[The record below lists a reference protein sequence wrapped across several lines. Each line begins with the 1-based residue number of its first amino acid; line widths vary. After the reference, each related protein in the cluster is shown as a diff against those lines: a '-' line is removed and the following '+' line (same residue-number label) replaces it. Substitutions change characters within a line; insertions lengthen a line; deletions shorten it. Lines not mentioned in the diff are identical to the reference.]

1 MKTIYFLLFCLVAN
15 FAFAQADTT
24 QSLDEANVN
33 ATRAKAN
40 PSNTLIGKKEIDAN
54 NTGRDLPYLLNR
66 TPSAVITSDA
76 GNGFGYTG
84 IRIRGV
90 DATRINVTINGVPI
104 NDAESH
110 GMYWVD
116 LPDFASGTGNI
127 QVQRGVGTSTNGNA
141 AFGASINLKTLDQSN
156 KAYTNFATSFGY
168 IMPEKD
174 GFFTNNKNRYS
185 QKYNI
190 NFGSGK
196 INNWS
201 VDGRLSL
208 INSDGYVLRSKA
220 DLKSYYLQATYNKN
234 NSQFKLIH
242 FTGKEITGQAWNGV
256 PEYILKGDATTP
268 PNRIYNEFTYKNQ
281 NDNYQQNYYQAFY
294 TKKLKKFIF
303 NTSLFYTKGLGYY
316 EEYKTDEPL
325 ANYGIIADSGK
336 TTNSDLIRRRWLDND
351 YYGAIVNAQFKNL
364 TLGGQV
370 SQYAGKNYGEV
381 IWARN
386 AGNSEINQK
395 YYEGKSTKNEAS
407 VFAKYYNKI
416 NSRLNYFVDLQYRVI
431 DYKLKGNDD
440 NYGPIFTFDHHLT
453 YSFFNPKA
461 GLNYELNKKNKLNI
475 YYGISHREPVRSDI
489 IIASNKSVPK
499 REMMQDAEMGWN
511 YHTDKLTFNTN
522 LYYMYYKNQLV
533 NDGSVND
540 VGAYNR
546 INVPVSYRT
555 GIELEANY
563 QLNKKFILYGN
574 ITLSRNKIK
583 NFSEY
588 LDNYDSATS
597 NWLGNNFNKKYN
609 TVDIALSPAITG
621 YAQLRYIPIKD
632 LQFAVSTKYISRQYL
647 DNTQNKLQSIDASVV
662 VDLQINYTVRT
673 KMFKQID
680 IICLANNITNATYT
694 TNGYTYASALNG
706 QRQFANNYYPNALTN
721 FLMQLRFNL

>member
-1 MKTIYFLLFCLVAN
+1 MKKNIILFLSLMAN
-15 FAFAQADTT
+15 SAFAQTDTA
-24 QSLDEANVN
+24 QSLDEVNVN

-40 PSNTLIGKKEIDAN
+40 PSNTLLNKKEIDAN

-66 TPSAVITSDA
+66 TPSTVITSDA

-116 LPDFASGTGNI
+116 MPDFASGTGNI
-127 QVQRGVGTSTNGNA
+127 QVQRGVGSSTNGNA

-168 IMPEKD
+168 ILPEKS
-174 GFFTNNKNRYS
+174 GYVAAKNSRTS
-185 QKYNI
+185 QKYTI

-196 INNWS
+196 INNWT

-234 NSQFKLIH
+234 NTLFKLIH
-242 FTGKEITGQAWNGV
+242 FAGKEITGQAWNGV
-256 PEYILKGDATTP
+256 PEYILKGDANNK
-268 PNRIYNEFTYKNQ
+268 PNRIYNEFDYKNQ
-281 NDNYQQNYYQAFY
+281 TDNYQQNYYQAFY
-294 TKKLKKFIF
+294 TKKLSTFIL
-303 NTSLFYTKGLGYY
+303 NTALFFTKGFGYY
-316 EEYKTDEPL
+316 EEYKAAAPL
-325 ANYGIIADSGK
+325 ALYGITKD
-336 TTNSDLIRRRWLDND
+336 TTHSDLIRRRWLDNN
-351 YYGAIVNAQFKNL
+351 YYGATANAQFKHL
-364 TLGGQV
+364 TLGLLV

-395 YYEGKSTKNEAS
+395 YYDGKSTKNEAS

-416 NSRLNYFVDLQYRVI
+416 NEKLNYFVDIQYRYI

-440 NYGPIFTFDHHLT
+440 NYGTLVDYNHHLK

-461 GLNYELNKKNKLNI
+461 GLNYEVSKKNKLNI
-475 YYGISHREPVRSDI
+475 YYGISNREPVRGDI

-499 REMMQDAEMGWN
+499 PEMMQDVEIGWN
-511 YHTDKLTFNTN
+511 YHTDKLTVNTN

-546 INVPVSYRT
+546 INVPVSYRA

-563 QLNKKFILYGN
+563 QLSKLFTIYGN
-574 ITLSRNKIK
+574 VTFSQNKIK
-583 NFSEY
+583 NYNEY
-588 LDNYDSATS
+588 LDYWDSGA
-597 NWLGNNFNKKYN
+597 NLLNKTYKS
-609 TVDIALSPAITG
+609 VDIALSPAVTG
-621 YAQLRYIPIKD
+621 YAQLRYTPTKD
-632 LQFAVSTKYISRQYL
+632 LQFGISTKYISRQYL
-647 DNTQNKLQSIDASVV
+647 DNTQNKLQSIEASTV
-662 VDLQINYTVRT
+662 VDLQVNYTIRT

-680 IICLANNITNATYT
+680 ISFLANNITNTTYT
-694 TNGYTYASALNG
+694 TNGYSYYTYIQGG
-706 QRQFANNYYPNALTN
+706 QRQFDNRYYPNALTN
-721 FLMQLRFNL
+721 FLLQLRFSL

>member
-1 MKTIYFLLFCLVAN
+1 MKKIYILLLCLTAN
-15 FAFAQADTT
+15 YAFAQTDTALT
-24 QSLDEANVN
+24 LDEFNVN

-40 PSNTLIGKKEIDAN
+40 PSNTLISKKEIDAN

-66 TPSAVITSDA
+66 TPSTVITSDA

-110 GMYWVD
+110 GMYWVN
-116 LPDFASGTGNI
+116 LPDFASGTNNI
-127 QVQRGVGTSTNGNA
+127 QVQRGVGNSTNGNA
-141 AFGASINLKTLDQSN
+141 AFGASINLKTMDQSD
-156 KAYTNFATSFGY
+156 KSYTNFATSFGY
-168 IMPEKD
+168 ILPEKN
-174 GFFTNNKNRYS
+174 GFVAANKNRFN

-196 INNWS
+196 INNWT
-201 VDGRLSL
+201 VDGRLSM

-220 DLKSYYLQATYNKN
+220 DLKSYYIQATYNKN
-234 NSQFKLIH
+234 NTLFKLIH
-242 FTGKEITGQAWNGV
+242 FSGKEITGQAWNGV
-256 PEYILKGDATTP
+256 PEYILKGDAATP

-294 TKKLKKFIF
+294 TKKLNKFIF
-303 NTSLFYTKGLGYY
+303 NTALFYTKGFGFY
-316 EEYKTDEPL
+316 EEYKTNAPL
-325 ANYGIIADSGK
+325 ANYGIVADSGK

-364 TLGGQV
+364 TLGMQV

-386 AGNSEINQK
+386 AGNSEINQQ
-395 YYEGKSTKNEAS
+395 YYKGKSTKNEAS

-416 NSRLNYFVDLQYRVI
+416 NSKLNYFVDVQYRI
-431 DYKLKGNDD
+431 INYKLKGNDD
-440 NYGPIFTFDHHLT
+440 NYGTLVDYKHQLP

-489 IIASNKSVPK
+489 ILSSNKSLPK
-499 REMMQDAEMGWN
+499 PEMMQDAEMGWN
-511 YHTDKLTFNTN
+511 YHTADLTVNTN

-546 INVPVSYRT
+546 INVPVSYRA
-555 GIELEANY
+555 GIEIEATY
-563 QLNKKFILYGN
+563 QFNKFITAYGN
-574 ITLSRNKIK
+574 ITLSQNKIK
-583 NFSEY
+583 NYSEY
-588 LDNYDSATS
+588 LDNYDSATG
-597 NWLGNNFNKKYN
+597 NYLGNNFNKKYS
-609 TVDIALSPAITG
+609 TVDIALSPAVTG
-621 YAQLRYIPIKD
+621 YAQLRYNPIKD

-647 DNTQNKLQSIDASVV
+647 DNTQNKLQSIDPSLVI
-662 VDLQINYTVRT
+662 DLQINYTIRT

-680 IICLANNITNATYT
+680 ISFLANNITNAAYT

-706 QRQFANNYYPNALTN
+706 QRQYYNSYYPNALTN
-721 FLMQLRFNL
+721 FLMQLRFTL